1 MNTTQVKRTET
12 LLSILEYMGIG
23 SITCETITR
32 NFLIDNFAKKL
43 WKILRFNYGN
53 KLANE
58 IIKSFVMGEVNV
70 LDDYAINP

>member
-1 MNTTQVKRTET
+1 MNITQVRRTET

-32 NFLIDNFAKKL
+32 NFLIDKFAKKL
-43 WKILRFNYGN
+43 WKILRFNYGD